1 MSTPFTLPLH
11 TILDHEGRKIQYQG
25 HLGDNLLSFTDV
37 RSGSPVT
44 VIDPVTGAKGM
55 ATFEWVAQEYAAG
68 RLKRQTPSVVDRQGR
83 QKEVARLDAA
93 ACIALDKKSSW
104 RMAWALKAYQAG
116 LAKTDL
122 AFGKFITGKRSEI
135 VSSENFPPPSPRSEE
150 HTSELQSLMRS
161 SYAVFCLKTKSYE
174 TRCRKS
180 QHLKHI
186 TPI

>member
-93 ACIALDKKSSW
+93 ACKIGRAS
-104 RMAWALKAYQAG
+104 
-116 LAKTDL
+116 
-122 AFGKFITGKRSEI
+122 
-135 VSSENFPPPSPRSEE
+135 
-150 HTSELQSLMRS
+150 
-161 SYAVFCLKTKSYE
+161 
-174 TRCRKS
+174 CRERVC
-180 QHLKHI
+180 QYV
-186 TPI
+186 

>member
-55 ATFEWVAQEYAAG
+55 ATFEWVAPEYAAG

-93 ACIALDKKSSW
+93 ACIALDKKPSW
-104 RMAWALKAYQAG
+104 RMGVELLVVDEIQHLRREGHDVNDVTDALSGGWMPEACRWY
-116 LAKTDL
+116 
-122 AFGKFITGKRSEI
+122 
-135 VSSENFPPPSPRSEE
+135 SSERQRVE
-150 HTSELQSLMRS
+150 
-161 SYAVFCLKTKSYE
+161 
-174 TRCRKS
+174 
-180 QHLKHI
+180 
-186 TPI
+186 